1 MLADIMTQE
10 TQAPIV
16 AANVGKIAVKYI
28 PLESVTNLSADL
40 QTCICVMQRHKHSC
54 ATDIQM
60 CF

>member
-40 QTCICVMQRHKHSC
+40 RTCICVM
-54 ATDIQM
+54 
-60 CF
+60 